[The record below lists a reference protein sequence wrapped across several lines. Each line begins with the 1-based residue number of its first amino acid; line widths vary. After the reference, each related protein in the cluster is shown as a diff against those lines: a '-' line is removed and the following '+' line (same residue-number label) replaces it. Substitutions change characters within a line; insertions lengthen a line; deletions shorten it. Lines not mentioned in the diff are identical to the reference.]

1 MSTWENK
8 EGCSGKTVSAVI
20 VTYNRKEELV
30 RCLRAV
36 LQQTYPVSYVLIVDN
51 ASTDGTWEYLIK
63 EGVFED
69 PRILYHRSETN
80 TGGSGGFHTGLQIAH
95 TQLRTDFYWLMDD
108 DGYPSRDCLRMLL
121 RGSSRYDYI
130 MPASVD
136 ILDETRLSWPVR
148 MKNGRKTGS
157 LQELRSS
164 WGRIMN
170 YVTPFNGILLSK
182 KCVDEVGYINPK
194 FFIWGDEYDHYY
206 RCLEKGFRP
215 VTLLDA
221 VFYHPSQKLPLVP
234 VCFGLFHVPYVDSR
248 LRMVCLARNY
258 TYIYRH
264 YHQKYKI
271 PLKFLLYTWLYLIT
285 RRGDVEGW
293 KLYLSSVGDGFR
305 EDFSRHWKY
314 LPGVRVGTDI

>member
-8 EGCSGKTVSAVI
+8 RERAGRSVSAVI
-20 VTYNRKEELV
+20 VTYNRKEELL
-30 RCLRAV
+30 RCIQAV
-36 LQQTYPVSYVLIVDN
+36 LGQTYPVSCLLIVDN
-51 ASTDGTWEYLIK
+51 ASTDGTREYLAEAGIL
-63 EGVFED
+63 ED
-69 PRILYHRSETN
+69 TRILYHRTETN
-80 TGGSGGFHTGLQIAH
+80 TGGSGGFYTGLRLAH

-108 DGYPSRDCLRMLL
+108 DGYPSPDCLRMLL
-121 RGSSRYDYI
+121 GGSRRYDYI
-130 MPASVD
+130 MPVSVD
-136 ILDETRLSWPVR
+136 CSDASRLSWPVR
-148 MKNGRKTGS
+148 MKNGRKTDS
-157 LQELRSS
+157 LQELRDS

-170 YVTPFNGILLSK
+170 YVTPFNGILLSE
-182 KCVDEVGYINPK
+182 KCVDEVGYINPD

-215 VTLLDA
+215 VTLMDA

-234 VCFGLFHVPYVDSR
+234 VCFGLFHVPYVDSK

-271 PLKFLLYTWLYLIT
+271 PLKFLLYTWLFLIT

-293 KLYLSSVGDGFR
+293 KLYLASVGDGFR
-305 EDFSRHWKY
+305 EDFSRHREY
-314 LPGVRVGTDI
+314 LS